1 MALFRLKVVSP
12 RGINLLIIS
21 ILIINISCKKDK
33 SETLP
38 FYNTENFTA
47 EWIKEND
54 AKYSKIH
61 TIDCF
66 SLRNQEGKLITKD
79 SLDGHIY
86 VANFFFSICPSIC
99 PKMMTNLS
107 FLQKDFANN
116 PQIKLASF
124 TVMPWVDSVGK
135 LKKYGEDHKIDPS
148 QWYLLTGSK
157 EAIYTLA
164 RRSFFA
170 EKRIGLEKTSNQF
183 LHTEAMFL
191 IDKKGRIRGV
201 YKATQIADIESV
213 TEDINTLLNEQK

>member
-1 MALFRLKVVSP
+1 MALFRLKVVFP

-21 ILIINISCKKDK
+21 ILIINFSCKKDK

-61 TIDCF
+61 TIDSF

-79 SLDGHIY
+79 SLDEHIY

-99 PKMMTNLS
+99 PQMMTNLS

-116 PQIKLASF
+116 PQVKLASF

-164 RRSFFA
+164 RKSFFA
-170 EKRIGLEKTSNQF
+170 EKRIRLEKTSNQF